1 MVNKVEYEEFEQRV
15 RKKFSSNFS
24 FKKSDYTT
32 LRKPITIKCEKH
44 QILIPLREASRL
56 TFHNPC
62 KQCIRDEKFE
72 VYKPKVY
79 KSLRE
84 NYPQF
89 KLLDE
94 IKDFNSIVRLLCPKH
109 GIFRKKQTEL
119 FSKKLHVRNADGK
132 K

>member
-1 MVNKVEYEEFEQRV
+1 MVKRVEFEEFEQRV
-15 RKKFSSNFS
+15 RKKYSSNFS

-32 LRKPITIKCEKH
+32 VSNPITIKCEKH
-44 QILIPLREASRL
+44 QILIPLRAASHL

-62 KQCIRDEKFE
+62 KHCIRDETFE

-94 IKDFNSIVRLLCPKH
+94 IKDFNCTVRLLCPKH
-109 GIFRKKQTEL
+109 GVFKKETDRIIFKEIAL
-119 FSKKLHVRNADGK
+119 PYGIYF
-132 K
+132 

>member
-1 MVNKVEYEEFEQRV
+1 MVNKVEFEEFEQRV
-15 RKKFSSNFS
+15 RKKYSSNFS

-32 LRKPITIKCEKH
+32 VSNPITIKCEKH
-44 QILIPLREASRL
+44 QTLIPLRAASHL

-62 KQCIRDEKFE
+62 KKCIREEHFE

-84 NYPQF
+84 HYPQF

-94 IKDFNSIVRLLCPKH
+94 IIDFNCTVRLLCPKH
-109 GIFRKKQTEL
+109 GVFRKKTKRIIHRTG
-119 FSKKLHVRNADGK
+119 FH
-132 K
+132 